1 MNWTLHLKVITL
13 LAYIGVLAAFLA
25 TCAEGA
31 LSHLVI
37 LRLVSPL

>member
-1 MNWTLHLKVITL
+1 MHWTLQVKVLAL
-13 LAYIGVLAAFLA
+13 LGYIGAVAGFLA